1 MQNQTETDAA
11 GLRPQVLEVGTPS
24 APRRIAFLRR
34 AGANSALPGL
44 VWLGGFLSNMRAT
57 KASFLDDYAAKAR
70 RAYLRFDYS
79 GHGESDGE
87 FETGTIGAWLEESLA
102 IIRAESDGPQIL
114 VGSSMGGWLA
124 LLCAQAL
131 AASGD
136 AKRLAGLVLIAP
148 AADMTER
155 LIWDHL
161 PPDLREEIEKKG
173 RCFLPSSY
181 SDWTYPITR
190 ELIEEGRKHLVLG
203 GTIRTHCPVHILQG
217 MNDVD
222 VPWTHASLLVEHLAG
237 DPVVLTLVKDA
248 DHRFS
253 RPSDL
258 MLLAQAIDSIA
269 DIPAQGELKLG

>member
-1 MQNQTETDAA
+1 MQNQTETDVA
-11 GLRPQVLEVGTPS
+11 GLRPQVLDVGAPQ

-34 AGANSALPGL
+34 PGANSALPGL
-44 VWLGGFLSNMRAT
+44 IWLGGFMSNMRAT
-57 KASFLDDYAAKAR
+57 KASFLDEYAGKAGR
-70 RAYLRFDYS
+70 TYLRFDYS
-79 GHGESDGE
+79 GHGESSGE
-87 FETGTIGAWLEESLA
+87 FEDGTIGAWLEESLA
-102 IIRAESDGPQIL
+102 IIRAESEGPQIL
-114 VGSSMGGWLA
+114 IGSSMGGWLA

-131 AASGD
+131 VASGE
-136 AKRLAGLVLIAP
+136 ARRLAGLVLIAP

-161 PPDLREEIEKKG
+161 SPELREEIEKTG
-173 RCFLPSSY
+173 RCFLPSYY
-181 SDWTYPITR
+181 SASPYPITR
-190 ELIEEGRKHLVLG
+190 GLIEEGRKHLILG
-203 GTIRTHCPVHILQG
+203 GTVRTHCPVHILQG

-258 MLLAQAIDSIA
+258 MLLAQAIDSVA
-269 DIPAQGELKLG
+269 DIPAQGELKLE

>member
-1 MQNQTETDAA
+1 MQNQIESDIA
-11 GLRPQVLEVGTPS
+11 GLRPQVLDVGGPQ

-34 AGANSALPGL
+34 PGANSTLPGL
-44 VWLGGFLSNMRAT
+44 VWLGGFMSNMRAT
-57 KASFLDDYAAKAR
+57 KASFLDEYATQAG

-87 FETGTIGAWLEESLA
+87 FENGTIGAWLEESLA
-102 IIRAESDGPQIL
+102 IIRAESEGPQIL
-114 VGSSMGGWLA
+114 IGSSMGGWLA

-131 AASGD
+131 VASGE

-161 PPDLREEIEKKG
+161 SLDLREEIEKTG
-173 RCFLPSSY
+173 RCFLPSDY
-181 SDWTYPITR
+181 SASPYPITR
-190 ELIEEGRKHLVLG
+190 SLIEEGRKHLILG

-258 MLLAQAIDSIA
+258 MLLAQAIDSVA
-269 DIPAQGELKLG
+269 DIPTQGELKL

>member
-1 MQNQTETDAA
+1 MQNQIETDVAE
-11 GLRPQVLEVGTPS
+11 LRPQVLDVGAPQ

-34 AGANSALPGL
+34 ESANSALPGL
-44 VWLGGFLSNMRAT
+44 VWLGGFMSNMRAT
-57 KASFLDDYAAKAR
+57 KASFLDDHAAKTG

-87 FETGTIGAWLEESLA
+87 FESGTIGAWLEESLA
-102 IIRAESDGPQIL
+102 IIRAQSHGPQIL
-114 VGSSMGGWLA
+114 IGSSMGGWLA
-124 LLCAQAL
+124 LLCAKAL
-131 AASGD
+131 AASGE

-155 LIWDHL
+155 LILDHL
-161 PPDLREEIEKKG
+161 PPDLRDDIENTG
-173 RCFLPSSY
+173 RCLLPSDY
-181 SDWTYPITR
+181 SASPYPITR
-190 ELIEEGRKHLVLG
+190 DLIEEGRKHLILG

-258 MLLAQAIDSIA
+258 TLLAQAIDSVA
-269 DIPAQGELKLG
+269 GIPAQSELKL

>member
-1 MQNQTETDAA
+1 MENQIETDGAE
-11 GLRPQVLEVGTPS
+11 LRPQVLVVGDPQT
-24 APRRIAFLRR
+24 PRRIAFLRR
-34 AGANSALPGL
+34 ESANSTLPGL
-44 VWLGGFLSNMRAT
+44 VWLGGFMSNMRAT
-57 KASFLDDYAAKAR
+57 KASFLDEHAAKTG

-79 GHGESDGE
+79 GHGESGGE
-87 FETGTIGAWLEESLA
+87 FENGTIGAWLEESLA
-102 IIRAESDGPQIL
+102 IIRDESDGPQIL

-131 AASGD
+131 VASGET
-136 AKRLAGLVLIAP
+136 KRLAGLVLIAP
-148 AADMTER
+148 AADMTAR

-161 PPDLREEIEKKG
+161 SPDLRVDIEKNG
-173 RCFLPSSY
+173 RCFLPSDY
-181 SDWTYPITR
+181 SASPYPITR
-190 ELIEEGRKHLVLG
+190 GLIEEGRRHLLLE

-258 MLLAQAIDSIA
+258 MLLAQAIDSVA
-269 DIPAQGELKLG
+269 GFPRRAN